1 MSLRATEK
9 REKSIKG
16 FSLIESL
23 VSLSLFLLIVL
34 FSLEFFGYTRN
45 LFLQLKEQQEKKL
58 AAFTALDKMRTD
70 LRNGGAGCIDPIHL
84 GLLEGITVNNGT
96 LIILSRDKE
105 LSLPGDLVPGQT
117 SIFVESTKTI
127 KKGRELCIFD
137 STKGE
142 VASISSVYPDSIV
155 LSSPINNPYL
165 KENASMILLKK
176 ISLYLDKDKHIL
188 RRKVN
193 SSPAQPLLDEAS
205 FFDCDYDINT
215 NLVKLRLRLNGKK
228 EKDYEISVFPKNTA
242 LAVSQ

>member
-1 MSLRATEK
+1 MTEK
-9 REKSIKG
+9 RKNSKKG
-16 FSLIESL
+16 ISLIESL
-23 VSLSLFLLIVL
+23 ISLSLFLIIVL
-34 FSLEFFGYTRN
+34 SSLEFFGLVRSH
-45 LFLQLKEQQEKKL
+45 FLQLKEEQETKL
-58 AAFTALDKMRTD
+58 AALAALDRMKAD
-70 LRNGGAGCIDPIHL
+70 LLNGGLGLLDSIRL
-84 GLLEGITVNNGT
+84 GLLEGISENNG
-96 LIILSRDKE
+96 ILVIFSRDKE
-105 LSLPGDLVPGQT
+105 LSLSGGLVSGQT
-117 SIFVESTKTI
+117 RVFLGSTKTI

-155 LSSPINNPYL
+155 LSSPINHPYL

-193 SSPAQPLLDEAS
+193 SSPAQPLLDEAA
-205 FFDCDYDINT
+205 FFDCDYDIDT